1 LLVLVVVV
9 VVVVVVLLLVVLVV
23 VLLLGSTESSRENPE
38 KPWSSLIKELAKRKA
53 CRNWGGRRFE
63 FMLE

>member
-1 LLVLVVVV
+1 MVLVLVV

-23 VLLLGSTESSRENPE
+23 VLLLGTESSREKSD
-38 KPWSSLIKELAKRKA
+38 KPWSSLIKELAKGKA